1 MAKPAREPGLIDAT
15 KAPPKAGVNWSR
27 INVWFHRILAL
38 GWMAQGLAYWATILD
53 VDSTVNRAFEA
64 RTLSFQA
71 VTIYFAVVDILSAV
85 GLWLL
90 APWGSVVWLIAAVSR
105 LVLAAVFPLTV
116 PLGAVAA
123 AAVIGCLVIYG
134 ALALM
139 LARGERRS

>member
-1 MAKPAREPGLIDAT
+1 MANRAREPGPIEAAKAT
-15 KAPPKAGVNWSR
+15 AAAGVNWSR
-27 INVWFHRILAL
+27 INVWFHRLLAL
-38 GWMAQGLAYWATILD
+38 GWMVQGLTYWATILD
-53 VDSTVNRAFEA
+53 VDSTANRAFEA

-105 LVLAAVFPLTV
+105 LVLASVFPLTV
-116 PLGAVAA
+116 PLGMIAA

-139 LARGERRS
+139 LARSERQG

>member
-1 MAKPAREPGLIDAT
+1 MANRSRDPGLINA
-15 KAPPKAGVNWSR
+15 ARPAAAVGVNWSR
-27 INVWFHRILAL
+27 INIWFHRLLAL
-38 GWMAQGLAYWATILD
+38 GWMAQGLTYWATILD
-53 VDSTVNRAFEA
+53 AGSTASRAFEA

-105 LVLAAVFPLTV
+105 LVLASVFPLTV
-116 PLGAVAA
+116 PLGLIAA
-123 AAVIGCLVIYG
+123 AAVIGCVVIYG

-139 LARGERRS
+139 LARSQR

>member
-1 MAKPAREPGLIDAT
+1 MAKPAREPGSIEGARAT
-15 KAPPKAGVNWSR
+15 LAAGVNWSR
-27 INVWFHRILAL
+27 INIWFHRLLAL
-38 GWMAQGLAYWATILD
+38 GWMAQGLTCWATILD

-64 RTLSFQA
+64 RNLGFQA

-105 LVLAAVFPLTV
+105 LVLASVFPLTA
-116 PLGAVAA
+116 PLGMVAA
-123 AAVIGCLVIYG
+123 AAVIGCVLIYG

-139 LARGERRS
+139 LARAERRG